1 MDSIDFFTQP
11 QSPRQKQYEALRAF
25 YVEKQ
30 SANTVAQRFGYTV
43 SSFYS
48 LTRTF
53 RNHLKKDELQ
63 QYYFAS
69 ETPGAKPKFE
79 GTNTEQLIIEL
90 RKKSLSV
97 PDIKSILDA
106 LGHSIS
112 QRSISRILEQEGF
125 ERLPRRTKQERQMN
139 ANTPVLNAPISTM
152 LRYSPDSF
160 SSRKGVGLLCLL
172 PFLEEYGINQ
182 LIDASDYPETEC
194 LSRRCSILSFVA
206 LKLSNISRYS
216 VDNSWC
222 MDRGL
227 GFFAGVNVL
236 PKAAWFSSYSHR
248 VTRGMNHRFLKGLHQ
263 CWQHHDLLGNS
274 ANLDFVSIPY
284 WGDDSHLENNWSGSR
299 NLSLPSILS
308 VLAQDPDS
316 GIITYGDTT
325 IRHDNQ
331 SEVVIEFLDF
341 YRDNDPNGTLK
352 YLIFDSKFTTYKNL
366 RKLEE
371 SPNKIKFIT
380 VRKRGPKIL
389 EELKAIPESD
399 WTTIRV
405 MSANG
410 KGRRV
415 QVYEQIISLKDY
427 GKEIRQIAIKGSRR
441 LQPALIITN
450 DFDRPIKE
458 IIHQYARRWL
468 VETEISEQIYFFH
481 LNRVSSS
488 MVIKVDFDLTM
499 SIFAHNIYRLLAA
512 ELPGFSHQAAAS
524 LFDKFMDNGGKVIV
538 DDERINIILNKKR
551 NMPVLLQA
559 MERFQ
564 DKPLASFDNLKFQ
577 VSVDSTS

>member
-1 MDSIDFFTQP
+1 MCF
-11 QSPRQKQYEALRAF
+11 
-25 YVEKQ
+25 
-30 SANTVAQRFGYTV
+30 
-43 SSFYS
+43 
-48 LTRTF
+48 
-53 RNHLKKDELQ
+53 
-63 QYYFAS
+63 
-69 ETPGAKPKFE
+69 
-79 GTNTEQLIIEL
+79 
-90 RKKSLSV
+90 
-97 PDIKSILDA
+97 
-106 LGHSIS
+106 
-112 QRSISRILEQEGF
+112 
-125 ERLPRRTKQERQMN
+125 
-139 ANTPVLNAPISTM
+139 
-152 LRYSPDSF
+152 
-160 SSRKGVGLLCLL
+160 L

-182 LIDASDYPETEC
+182 LIDSSDYPETER

-227 GFFAGVNVL
+227 GFFAGLNVL
-236 PKAAWFSSYSHR
+236 PKAAWCTSYSHR
-248 VTRGMNHRFLKGLHQ
+248 VTRGMNQRFLKGLHQ
-263 CWQHHDLLGNS
+263 CWQHHNLLGNS

-331 SEVVIEFLDF
+331 SDVVMEFLDF
-341 YRDNDPNGTLK
+341 YQENDPNSTLK

-366 RKLEE
+366 RMLED

-389 EELKAIPESD
+389 EELKAIPKSE
-399 WTTIRV
+399 WTSIRV
-405 MSANG
+405 MSADG
-410 KGRRV
+410 KGRAI
-415 QVYEQIISLKDY
+415 QVYEQRVFLKDY
-427 GKEIRQIAIKGSRR
+427 GKDIRQIAIKGSRR
-441 LQPALIITN
+441 IQPALIITN
-450 DFDRPIKE
+450 DFEKPVKE

-468 VETEISEQIYFFH
+468 VETEISEQVYFFH
-481 LNRVSSS
+481 LNRVCSS

-538 DDERINIILNKKR
+538 DAQRVSIILNKKR
-551 NMPVLLQA
+551 NMPVS
-559 MERFQ
+559 R
-564 DKPLASFDNLKFQ
+564 
-577 VSVDSTS
+577 